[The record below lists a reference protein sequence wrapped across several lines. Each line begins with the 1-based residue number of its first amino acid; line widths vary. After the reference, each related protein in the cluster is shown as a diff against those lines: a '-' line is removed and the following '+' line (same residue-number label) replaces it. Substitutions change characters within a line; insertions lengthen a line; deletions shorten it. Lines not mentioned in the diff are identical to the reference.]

1 MDVHIGELNAQV
13 RAVDDRTLVSPEVL
27 DVVVAEVLRRLE
39 SRQSS
44 EAAHRRDASLWSSA
58 REAVQ

>member
-39 SRQSS
+39 SRQAS
-44 EAAHRRDASLWSSA
+44 ADAHRRDASLWSSA

>member
-1 MDVHIGELNAQV
+1 MDVHIGELSAQV

-27 DVVVAEVLRRLE
+27 EVVVAEVLRRLE

-44 EAAHRRDASLWSSA
+44 EAAHRRDAGMWGSA
-58 REAVQ
+58 REEGR

>member
-1 MDVHIGELNAQV
+1 MDVHIGQLDAEV

-39 SRQSS
+39 ARRAS
-44 EAAHRRDASLWSSA
+44 EASRRDESSLWGSVREDA
-58 REAVQ
+58 R